1 MSFTG
6 GVIKALIPRRSYSR
20 RKRTTPAWWLIINC
34 GFWPFAA
41 RLPVRKEQAESDRRW
56 WTAVLL
62 MLASNQLDL
71 LPDSQR
77 VLYDYQKPLGLDPS
91 EI

>member
-1 MSFTG
+1 MI
-6 GVIKALIPRRSYSR
+6 VN
-20 RKRTTPAWWLIINC
+20 W

-41 RLPVRKEQAESDRRW
+41 HLPVRKEEAESDRRW

-71 LPDSQR
+71 LPDSAD
-77 VLYDYQKPLGLDPS
+77 LSMS
-91 EI
+91 EGKRQIIHHSEVGRDA